1 MRLSFGDCVFDSGTH
16 EVFRDGRPSGL
27 SPKALAL
34 LDLLIVHRPNAV
46 SKEEIHARL
55 WPGTFVSD
63 ASLANL
69 VAELRDTLG
78 DDAREPRFIRTVH
91 RFGYA
96 FRADVKPVPERPAAR
111 PSGGVVCR
119 LLWDGREILLQPGE
133 NVLGREP
140 EATVWIDD
148 SAVSR
153 RHARIV
159 VGGDGATL
167 EDLGSKNGTK
177 LHGKKIRSVARLA
190 DRDAIRIGPASMV
203 FRLYRQTGS
212 TETAVEDETPA

>member
-1 MRLSFGDCVFDSGTH
+1 MRLAFGDCVFDLGTH
-16 EVFRDGRPSGL
+16 EVLRAGRPSGL
-27 SPKALAL
+27 SPKALVL
-34 LDLLIVHRPNAV
+34 LDLLIAHRPNAV
-46 SKEEIHARL
+46 SKEEIHQRL

-69 VAELRDTLG
+69 VAELRDTLN

-96 FRADVKPVPERPAAR
+96 FRAEVETVPARQAAR
-111 PSGGVVCR
+111 PSEGIVCR

-159 VGGDGATL
+159 IAGDGATL

-177 LHGKKIRSVARLA
+177 LRGRKIRSVARLS
-190 DRDAIRIGPASMV
+190 DRDPIRIGPASMI
-203 FRLYRQTGS
+203 FRLYRRIGS